1 MEYLWPPAWLVAV
14 GAPATRLPASGNQ
27 EERSSMLKRENRRG
41 FALGAIFAL
50 VVSLFSAVP
59 AQAAGTLEIRL
70 EEGTSFTGLLTDD
83 LNMYAHYS
91 DQTGVEWA
99 EGRVLWEVTKT
110 AGAMDVTFRASRAN
124 SGSAVAAAHTLTASA
139 VPAASA
145 NKVLA
150 AATAPTTLSASVSST
165 VGTVAGL
172 SVRAVS
178 VSPIVSSS
186 PTVTV
191 TVKVWI
197 ENGLYNG
204 QWDAGETYA
213 TQTVTFL
220 PTSAIAATM
229 VMTDPNEGDE
239 TVTASATVT
248 TDLNFEQLQGSFYL
262 AMSASAA
269 IYTGPVS
276 VKAGTALSSSTVAAR
291 NGVVS
296 QSFGV
301 VSGLVTG
308 SQTVTM
314 ALRYLLDSEFPDE
327 LTSIYLGNIIGAAN
341 AETVAGSAVNS
352 LALSAVAGDNV
363 TASATPYTVRPNTPI
378 TVRALTKTSSTTVS
392 GQVVTFTITEAGMDW
407 PTRYLTVAGAT
418 TVVTDSATIEV
429 TATSDAN
436 GYASITITPT
446 GFTNETFEVDAAVGN
461 TSATQIALA
470 TTAPAYTVVNDYDL
484 YKTGAGSSVTL
495 GYKVIDQWNVLSTR
509 TDQRLKLTRGGTG
522 FNYATTVSYAT
533 VSGGKATFAFTPAP
547 AAKTGSATVTSALQ
561 LFDADSN
568 VFSANGTN
576 DQAITVN
583 VSALTDSVTG
593 SAVLSRSVSVS
604 YVADT
609 GYTWTGTAVSG
620 TVVNGGSSVVISST
634 GLVFEDVAT
643 SATASDTITV
653 RSATDGTWQVKAA
666 GEKSGTYTLTIVS
679 GATTTTSIV
688 VVDQPGSDQGTH
700 FVWDTTEIAAGK
712 TRIVTGTLVDTNS
725 NPVYTDW
732 YGSVDRDATTASI
745 AVTYAGTAGIPV
757 GTMPTET
764 DVNGQFRVSILTSAA
779 DSGSFDLTA
788 VYSPH
793 GTVTATA
800 DKVTSVQSIT
810 VGESASS
817 SDQKVNAGSF
827 KGYVAVYAKGYE
839 GSRLSA
845 KIGNDWVVVESLAS
859 NFERVVDFTGAG
871 YTIAVRIY
879 IDRVLV
885 DTITVTTK

>member
-1 MEYLWPPAWLVAV
+1 
-14 GAPATRLPASGNQ
+14 
-27 EERSSMLKRENRRG
+27 MLKRENRRG

-50 VVSLFSAVP
+50 IVSLFSAVP

-70 EEGTSFTGLLTDD
+70 EKGTSYTGLLTDD
-83 LNMYAHYS
+83 LSIYAHYS
-91 DQTGVEWA
+91 DQSGAEWA

-110 AGAMDVTFRASRAN
+110 AGNMDVTFRASRAN
-124 SGSAVAAAHTLTASA
+124 SGSAIAAAHTATASA
-139 VPAASA
+139 VAAASA

-150 AATAPTTLSASVSST
+150 AATAASTLSASVSST

-172 SVRAVS
+172 SLRAVS

-204 QWDAGETYA
+204 KWDTGETYA

-220 PTSAIAATM
+220 PTSAVAATM
-229 VMTDPNEGDE
+229 AMTDPSEGDQ
-239 TVTASATVT
+239 TVTASATIT

-269 IYTGPVS
+269 IYTGGVS
-276 VKAGTALSSSTVAAR
+276 VKAGTALSASTTVAAR

-314 ALRYLLDSEFPDE
+314 ALRYILDAEFPDA
-327 LTSIYLGNIIGAAN
+327 LTSIYIGNIIGSAN
-341 AETVAGSAVNS
+341 AETVAGSSINS
-352 LALSAVAGDNV
+352 LVLSAVASDNV

-392 GQVVTFTITEAGMDW
+392 SVVVTFTITEAGMSW

-418 TVVTDSATIEV
+418 TVVTDSATIKV

-436 GYASITITPT
+436 GYASITITPF

-461 TSATQIALA
+461 TSATQIALN

-495 GYKVIDQWNVLSTR
+495 GYKVIDQWNVLSAR

-568 VFSANGTN
+568 VFTANGTN

-583 VSALTDSVTG
+583 VSALTDAVTG

-609 GYTWTGTAVSG
+609 GYTFTSTAVSG

-653 RSATDGTWQVKAA
+653 RSATDGTWQVKVA
-666 GEKSGTYTLTIVS
+666 GEKSGTYTLTIAN

-688 VVDQPGSDQGTH
+688 VVDAPGSDQGTH
-700 FVWDTTEIAAGK
+700 IVWDTTTIAAGK

-732 YGSVDRDATTASI
+732 YGSKDRDATTASI

-779 DSGSFDLTA
+779 DSGSFNLTA

-793 GTVTATA
+793 GTVTAVA

-810 VGESASS
+810 VGEVAAASG
-817 SDQKVNAGSF
+817 DQKVNAGSF

-845 KIGNDWVVVESLAS
+845 KIGNDWVVVDSLAS